1 MRWHRSPVISKYY
14 PYWYSKSDF
23 SSQYITLYLL
33 LSFKS
38 MIYSLVQERDHFNHS
53 KRTWFPF
60 ILMISDQNKV
70 SLKYEPGCFPDLH
83 FIVYLLQ
90 IISDFKT
97 ILLLIKKKWLFFT
110 LSLLLSFESCTKDSA
125 NSWVWEWIKL
135 PFQMITFS

>member
-60 ILMISDQNKV
+60 ILMLSDQNKIG
-70 SLKYEPGCFPDLH
+70 LKIRAWLFCWFTLLVDMIFNEHPVVWWVH
-83 FIVYLLQ
+83 FNFKLRLLFFLNW
-90 IISDFKT
+90 IFLLWLRTLSR
-97 ILLLIKKKWLFFT
+97 ILLT
-110 LSLLLSFESCTKDSA
+110 LQYKNDW
-125 NSWVWEWIKL
+125 N
-135 PFQMITFS
+135 